1 MTEMDSLKNFIDNN
15 REAFEDNRLPLGHK
29 MRFYVRGGVDM
40 KKYLIAAAIL
50 LFGIVSPMLYNSYF
64 NNGPEKYKKVLK
76 EREGQ
81 ITVLASSMDE
91 RDKKNILMI
100 LDQLVK
106 ETIPLEEQLPETL
119 SGETKNEI
127 ITNYY
132 KTKIEGA
139 DKLLAYAESIE

>member
-1 MTEMDSLKNFIDNN
+1 MTEMDNLKNFIDNN
-15 REAFEDNRLPLGHK
+15 RGAFEENRLPLGHK
-29 MRFYVRGGVDM
+29 MRFYVRGGADM

-50 LFGIVSPMLYNSYF
+50 VLGIVSPVLYNSYF
-64 NNGPEKYKKVLK
+64 KNGPEKYKEILK

-81 ITVLASSMDE
+81 ITVMAASMGE
-91 RDKKNILMI
+91 RDKKNILMV

-106 ETIPLEEQLPETL
+106 EAIPLEEQLPESLT
-119 SGETKNEI
+119 GDTKNEI
-127 ITNYY
+127 ISNYY